1 MIKKLLVPVGGMSER
16 SPALDAA
23 LDLAARF
30 GAHVECLHVTLDPR
44 DSVAYLG
51 DGMTGTMIARVMAAA
66 EKEANERTDR
76 ARQVFDRSC
85 AEKSIDMVEA
95 VTESAAGAGAASFV
109 NITGHPD
116 EIMARRGRLADLIV
130 TRRLSGSTD
139 QATPVAL
146 EAAIME
152 TGRPVMAVPPGGAA
166 PGSLGSSVAIA
177 WYPSPEAARAVA
189 FAMPFLEQAERV
201 AVIYHGSQKGT
212 AESAQDL
219 VGYLKC
225 HGVEADVRGGA
236 GGGGRQGTGEH
247 LLTMALE
254 ADANLLVMGAY
265 THNRLRQIM
274 FGGTTR
280 HVMENAEIPVLL
292 AH

>member
-16 SPALDAA
+16 SHALDAA

-30 GAHVECLHVTLDPR
+30 GARVECLHVTLDPR

-66 EKEANERTDR
+66 EKEARERTDR
-76 ARQVFDRSC
+76 ARQVFERSC
-85 AEKSIDMVEA
+85 GEKNIGLVEA
-95 VTESAAGAGAASFV
+95 GTESAGAAASFV

-130 TRRLSGSTD
+130 TRRLSGSKD

-152 TGRPVMAVPPGGAA
+152 TGRPVMAIPPGGTARGA
-166 PGSLGSSVAIA
+166 LGSSVAIA
-177 WYPSPEAARAVA
+177 WYPGPEAARAVA

-201 AVIYHGSQKGT
+201 AVIHHGGQKGT
-212 AESAQDL
+212 AESARDL

-247 LLTMALE
+247 LLAMARE

-265 THNRLRQIM
+265 THNRLSQIM

-280 HVMENAEIPVLL
+280 HVMENAEIAVLL

>member
-1 MIKKLLVPVGGMSER
+1 MIKKVLVPVGGMSER

-76 ARQVFDRSC
+76 ARQVFGRGC
-85 AEKSIDMVEA
+85 GEMNIEIVEA
-95 VTESAAGAGAASFV
+95 GKESAAGAASFV

-130 TRRLSGSTD
+130 TRRMSGSTD
-139 QATPVAL
+139 QITPVAL

-166 PGSLGSSVAIA
+166 RGSLGSSVAIA
-177 WYPSPEAARAVA
+177 WYPSPEASRAVA

-247 LLTMALE
+247 LLAMALE

-280 HVMENAEIPVLL
+280 HVMENAELPVLL